1 MKKLRV
7 TFLNEDGTKKNI
19 TFQHVAQD
27 LTPEAVY
34 SAMLRLTEL
43 EIFEKNGVKLMTK
56 VLRACYVDDVVVEL
70 FSVTRNAAGE
80 ETLEVNVEYNRNEQ
94 VQSVSWTAGVMCFAK
109 SVTQTAKR
117 LFRCVLPKLDINLSK
132 DYTKAKETVLLI

>member
-27 LTPEAVY
+27 LAPVAVY
-34 SAMLRLTEL
+34 AAMVRLTEL

-70 FSVTRNAAGE
+70 FSVTKNAAGE

-94 VQSVSWTAGVMCFAK
+94 VQSVSWTAGVMRFAK
-109 SVTQTAKR
+109 SVKQTVKR

-132 DYTKAKETVLLI
+132 DYTKVEETVLLI